1 MRIVGHQHSHQIAR
15 SQKEILTKH
24 QIHATN
30 PRSRHNHITTS
41 QAREESEPEPGEIRA
56 GKREKKRG
64 KRKKEGEKER
74 DQSKLG
80 IFTHHERV
88 NEEVVVLEGIESGGR
103 VDAILV
109 VLAEL
114 EGRDDGAESP
124 EHHVVEDL
132 HSLRDCDS
140 D

>member
-1 MRIVGHQHSHQIAR
+1 MQKQHMTEASLFVCQGSNNGPKQHGGAKT
-15 SQKEILTKH
+15 SDKELSYVSFSIPILTV
-24 QIHATN
+24 QVVD
-30 PRSRHNHITTS
+30 
-41 QAREESEPEPGEIRA
+41 IRA
-56 GKREKKRG
+56 LQPITG
-64 KRKKEGEKER
+64 
-74 DQSKLG
+74 
-80 IFTHHERV
+80 HHERV